1 MKLEV
6 AATAPN
12 QTQAE
17 LWQNLLMEA
26 GISATV
32 HPGDVF
38 LPTYIG
44 ISPKPCRV
52 MVSEQDLEAAREVL
66 AVVSD
71 GPIGIDPDLPDQ

>member
-1 MKLEV
+1 MKWTT

-26 GISATV
+26 GIGATV
-32 HPGDVF
+32 HPGDTF

-44 ISPKPCRV
+44 ISHKPCRV
-52 MVSEQDLEAAREVL
+52 MVSEDDLEAAREVL
-66 AVVSD
+66 AVVSE
-71 GPIGIDPDLPDQ
+71 DPPPD

>member
-1 MKLEV
+1 MKLVV

-17 LWQNLLMEA
+17 LWQNLLMEE
-26 GISATV
+26 GIGATV
-32 HPGDVF
+32 HQGDLF

-44 ISPKPCRV
+44 ISHKPCRV
-52 MVSEQDLEAAREVL
+52 MVSEENLEAAREVL

-71 GPIGIDPDLPDQ
+71 TPPPIDPDLPDQ

>member
-1 MKLEV
+1 MKWTT

-26 GISATV
+26 GIGATV
-32 HPGDVF
+32 HPGDTF

-44 ISPKPCRV
+44 ISHKPCRV
-52 MVSEQDLEAAREVL
+52 MVAEDDLEAAREVL
-66 AVVSD
+66 AVVSN
-71 GPIGIDPDLPDQ
+71 DPPPD

>member
-1 MKLEV
+1 MKWTT

-26 GISATV
+26 GIGATV
-32 HPGDVF
+32 HPGDTF

-44 ISPKPCRV
+44 ISHKPCRV
-52 MVSEQDLEAAREVL
+52 MVSEDDLDAAREVL

-71 GPIGIDPDLPDQ
+71 DPTPN

>member
-1 MKLEV
+1 MKLVV

-26 GISATV
+26 GIGATV
-32 HPGDVF
+32 HQGDLF

-44 ISPKPCRV
+44 ISHKPCRV
-52 MVSEQDLEAAREVL
+52 MVSEESLEAAREVL

-71 GPIGIDPDLPDQ
+71 APRPIDPDLPDQ